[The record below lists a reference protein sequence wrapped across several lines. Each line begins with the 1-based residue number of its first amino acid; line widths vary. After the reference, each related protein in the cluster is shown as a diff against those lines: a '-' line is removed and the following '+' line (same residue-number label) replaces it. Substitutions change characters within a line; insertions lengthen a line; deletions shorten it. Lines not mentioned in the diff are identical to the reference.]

1 MKFFTHTSERV
12 SLSVL
17 ILLFLVIV
25 EPIFNP
31 YPDAYSKLNSDSFT
45 KKLLWR
51 IGSGVELNTG
61 TDVLLFKVLKL
72 LITL

>member
-17 ILLFLVIV
+17 ILLFLIIV
-25 EPIFNP
+25 QPIFNP
-31 YPDAYSKLNSDSFT
+31 YPNANSKLNSDSFT

-72 LITL
+72 IITL